1 MMADGGADGGAAN
14 GAVVR
19 VRRMRREDVARVM
32 EIAAG
37 LEGAPQW
44 PEAAYAAVLD
54 QIGNERAGNEAG
66 GLRRI
71 ALVALGAE
79 GVAGFAV
86 ASVVGAEA
94 ELESIGVEA
103 ARQRRGVGTRLLE
116 ALAGELLG
124 AGAEEL
130 FLEVRA
136 SNQRALGLYR
146 RAGFVETGR
155 RARYY
160 ADPVEDAVL
169 MALHAADLWL
179 RDGGG

>member
-1 MMADGGADGGAAN
+1 MTRAGMMAAGGAAD
-14 GAVVR
+14 GAAR
-19 VRRMRREDVARVM
+19 IRRMRQEDVARVM

-37 LEGAPQW
+37 LGDAPKW
-44 PEAAYAAVLD
+44 PEAVYRAALG
-54 QIGNERAGNEAG
+54 QTRNERAGNEAG
-66 GLRRI
+66 GVRRI
-71 ALVALGAE
+71 ALVALGDD

-94 ELESIGVEA
+94 ELESIGVDA
-103 ARQRRGVGTRLLE
+103 ASQRRGLGTRLLE

-146 RAGFVETGR
+146 RAGFKETGR
-155 RARYY
+155 RVGYY
-160 ADPVEDAVL
+160 AEPKEDAVL
-169 MALHAADLWL
+169 MALHAADFWS

>member
-1 MMADGGADGGAAN
+1 
-14 GAVVR
+14 
-19 VRRMRREDVARVM
+19 
-32 EIAAG
+32 
-37 LEGAPQW
+37 
-44 PEAAYAAVLD
+44 
-54 QIGNERAGNEAG
+54 
-66 GLRRI
+66 
-71 ALVALGAE
+71 
-79 GVAGFAV
+79 
-86 ASVVGAEA
+86 VVGAEA

>member
-1 MMADGGADGGAAN
+1 
-14 GAVVR
+14 
-19 VRRMRREDVARVM
+19 MRREDVARVM

-44 PEAAYAAVLD
+44 PETAYAAALEPV
-54 QIGNERAGNEAG
+54 

-94 ELESIGVEA
+94 ELESIGVDA
-103 ARQRRGVGTRLLE
+103 ASQRRGLGTRLLE

-136 SNQRALGLYR
+136 GNERALGLYR
-146 RAGFVETGR
+146 RTGFVETGR
-155 RARYY
+155 RMGYY
-160 ADPVEDAVL
+160 AEPKEDAVL
-169 MALHAADLWL
+169 MRYCVRQGAM
-179 RDGGG
+179 